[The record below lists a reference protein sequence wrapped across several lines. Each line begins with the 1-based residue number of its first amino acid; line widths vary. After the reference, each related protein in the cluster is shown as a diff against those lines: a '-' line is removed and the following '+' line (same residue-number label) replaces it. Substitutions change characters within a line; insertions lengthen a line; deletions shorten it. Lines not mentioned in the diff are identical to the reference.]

1 MVTADLAVELLFGA
15 LSLIPEERT
24 AKVVEASITWNYTT
38 ILNLI
43 VLALAAVLLVRFL
56 RNCGPH
62 MLKMMSSPQA
72 QKNHGYAS

>member
-38 ILNLI
+38 ILNL
-43 VLALAAVLLVRFL
+43 VFLALTAILVLRFL
-56 RNCGPH
+56 RTGGPQ
-62 MLKMMSSPQA
+62 MLKMMSGSPGQED
-72 QKNHGYAS
+72 HGHAA